1 MTISV
6 EVREPCPVQADDNKL
21 ARMEGSGAATM
32 RHALTGTVRA
42 LTLIGLA
49 GASSLAVAQGDV
61 TDAFSS
67 ASVQSVHAPETV
79 KTVPA
84 QQVEPARSRR
94 KGRVSMRFASDATPS
109 VAAKATTVK
118 AAKPSKRSTPGKRAA
133 WRKQR
138 LKPLPGAVRSYATEP
153 GQRSSK
159 RAPAHPAS
167 AIRPQP
173 RTEAARPMAIEKV
186 FRAVSLAEIQ
196 ENDESVLA
204 AAPVAA
210 TDTAAPAD
218 ASGTDGHGQAA
229 SLNGITA
236 HALVSQA
243 AQATA
248 ANSLAIGNDSLASGA
263 RSSAVGNGAVA
274 SAANSVAL
282 GADSL
287 ADRENT
293 VSVGSARHERQITNV
308 APGTAATDAVN
319 LGQMNNAIGGVNSRI
334 DDVDRVARRGIASA
348 AALNIVTPYLPGRTT
363 VNAGLAS
370 YRGQSALGI
379 GLSRWNQKGTVNYNL
394 GVSTAGG
401 NSTIV
406 RVGIGIVLRA

>member
-1 MTISV
+1 M
-6 EVREPCPVQADDNKL
+6 QADDSEP
-21 ARMEGSGAATM
+21 AGMEGSGMAMM

-49 GASSLAVAQGDV
+49 GASSMAVAQSEV
-61 TDAFSS
+61 TDVFPASS
-67 ASVQSVHAPETV
+67 AHSVHASRTVETV
-79 KTVPA
+79 PVQK
-84 QQVEPARSRR
+84 VEPARAPR
-94 KGRVSMRFASDATPS
+94 KARVSMRFSGDATPS
-109 VAAKATTVK
+109 AVSKVATGK
-118 AAKPSKRSTPGKRAA
+118 AAKPSKRSTPGKSAVRHR
-133 WRKQR
+133 RKLR
-138 LKPLPGAVRSYATEP
+138 LKPLPGSVRTYAAAP
-153 GQRSSK
+153 GQRGGM
-159 RAPAHPAS
+159 RPPAHPAS
-167 AIRPQP
+167 VIRSQP
-173 RTEAARPMAIEKV
+173 RADAARPVTIEKV
-186 FRAVSLAEIQ
+186 FRAVSLAEIHG
-196 ENDESVLA
+196 NDENGSVDVPANDQAKPGSGSDSLESNSEAQNA
-204 AAPVAA
+204 ANLSPPA
-210 TDTAAPAD
+210 T
-218 ASGTDGHGQAA
+218 
-229 SLNGITA
+229 LNGIAA
-236 HALVSQA
+236 HASASQAA

-248 ANSLAIGNDSLASGA
+248 PNSLAIGNDALASGA
-263 RSSAVGNGAVA
+263 RSSALGNGAMA

-293 VSVGSARHERQITNV
+293 VSVGSANHERQITNI
-308 APGTAATDAVN
+308 APGTAPTDGVN
-319 LGQMNNAIGGVNSRI
+319 LGQLNNAIGGVNSRI

-363 VNAGLAS
+363 LNAGMAS

>member
-1 MTISV
+1 M
-6 EVREPCPVQADDNKL
+6 QANDNKP
-21 ARMEGSGAATM
+21 AGMEGSGAAAM

-49 GASSLAVAQGDV
+49 GASSMAVAQSDV
-61 TDAFSS
+61 TDVFSS
-67 ASVQSVHAPETV
+67 VNVQGVHATKAAETV
-79 KTVPA
+79 P
-84 QQVEPARSRR
+84 EPARSPR
-94 KGRVSMRFASDATPS
+94 KARVSMRFSSDATPS
-109 VAAKATTVK
+109 AASKATTVK

-138 LKPLPGAVRSYATEP
+138 LKPLPGAVRSYAAGP
-153 GQRSSK
+153 GQRSGK
-159 RAPAHPAS
+159 RAPVHPAGPVRS
-167 AIRPQP
+167 QP
-173 RTEAARPMAIEKV
+173 RVDAARPVAIEKV
-186 FRAVSLAEIQ
+186 FRAVSLAEVR
-196 ENDESVLA
+196 EDDETALA
-204 AAPVAA
+204 
-210 TDTAAPAD
+210 AAPAD
-218 ASGTDGHGQAA
+218 ASGSDSHDSNNEAQQAA
-229 SLNGITA
+229 TLNGITA

-263 RSSAVGNGAVA
+263 RSSAIGNGAVA
-274 SAANSVAL
+274 SATNSVAL

-293 VSVGSARHERQITNV
+293 VSVGSPRHERQITNV

-379 GLSRWNQKGTVNYNL
+379 GVSRWNQKGTVNYNL

>member
-1 MTISV
+1 M
-6 EVREPCPVQADDNKL
+6 QANDNQP
-21 ARMEGSGAATM
+21 AGMEGSGAAAM

-49 GASSLAVAQGDV
+49 GASSIAVAQSDV
-61 TDAFSS
+61 TDVFPTMNG
-67 ASVQSVHAPETV
+67 QRVHASKAVETV
-79 KTVPA
+79 PEA
-84 QQVEPARSRR
+84 AVEPAGSPR
-94 KGRVSMRFASDATPS
+94 KARVSMRFPSDATPS
-109 VAAKATTVK
+109 AASKATTVK
-118 AAKPSKRSTPGKRAA
+118 TAKPAKRSTPGKRAA

-138 LKPLPGAVRSYATEP
+138 FKPLPGAVRSYAAAP
-153 GQRSSK
+153 GQRSGK
-159 RAPAHPAS
+159 RAPAHPAG
-167 AIRPQP
+167 AVRAQP
-173 RTEAARPMAIEKV
+173 RANAAPPVTIEKV
-186 FRAVSLAEIQ
+186 FRAVSLAE
-196 ENDESVLA
+196 LR
-204 AAPVAA
+204 A
-210 TDTAAPAD
+210 TDEIVPAAAPAD
-218 ASGTDGHGQAA
+218 ASGLDSHESTSEAQQVATLSPPA
-229 SLNGITA
+229 TLNGITA
-236 HALVSQA
+236 HALISQA

-248 ANSLAIGNDSLASGA
+248 ANSLAIGNESLASGA
-263 RSSAVGNGAVA
+263 WSSAIGNGAVA

-293 VSVGSARHERQITNV
+293 VSVGSPRHERQITNV
-308 APGTAATDAVN
+308 APGTASTDAVN
-319 LGQMNNAIGGVNSRI
+319 LGQLNNAIGGVNSRI

-379 GLSRWNQKGTVNYNL
+379 GVSRWNQKGTVNYNV

>member
-1 MTISV
+1 M
-6 EVREPCPVQADDNKL
+6 QANDNNP
-21 ARMEGSGAATM
+21 AGMEGSGAAAM

-49 GASSLAVAQGDV
+49 GASSMAVAKSDLTDV
-61 TDAFSS
+61 FPTVN
-67 ASVQSVHAPETV
+67 VQSVHASRAVETAPE
-79 KTVPA
+79 PA
-84 QQVEPARSRR
+84 VEPTVEPARSPR
-94 KGRVSMRFASDATPS
+94 KARVSMRFSSDATPS
-109 VAAKATTVK
+109 AASKTTTVK

-138 LKPLPGAVRSYATEP
+138 LKPLPGAVRSYAAAP
-153 GQRSSK
+153 GQRSGK
-159 RAPAHPAS
+159 RAPVHPAGPVRS
-167 AIRPQP
+167 QP
-173 RTEAARPMAIEKV
+173 RADAARPVATEKV
-186 FRAVSLAEIQ
+186 FRAVSLAEVR
-196 ENDESVLA
+196 ETDETALA
-204 AAPVAA
+204 
-210 TDTAAPAD
+210 AAPAD
-218 ASGTDGHGQAA
+218 ASGSDSHDSNNEAQQSATLSPPAT
-229 SLNGITA
+229 LNGITA

-263 RSSAVGNGAVA
+263 RSSAIGNGAVA

-293 VSVGSARHERQITNV
+293 VSVGGARHERQITNV

-379 GLSRWNQKGTVNYNL
+379 GLSRWNQKGTINYNL